1 MMGSTARQW
10 SSAQGFADLLRH
22 YRTAAGLSQEDLAE
36 RSGLSVR
43 AISDLER
50 GIRTRPRF
58 ETVRM
63 LADAMKL
70 GLSERANLLSA
81 ARPSGAL
88 IEQRVTPPAIPALSI
103 PPTSLVGREADAA
116 EVAALLRDGETRLL
130 VLTGAGGVGKT
141 RLALQVANDL
151 WADFADGVAF
161 VDLAGV
167 ADVTLVLPI
176 AARGLGVREES
187 GRPLMEALRERL
199 RGLRPLLVLDN
210 CEHLPL
216 APLVAELL
224 AACPELRVLATS
236 RAPLHLKGEQLYPVL
251 PLAVPPPDPLPS
263 VEELLQVPAVYLFV
277 QRARAVRPDFELT
290 GANARD
296 VAAICRRLDGLPL
309 ALELAA
315 ARLRM
320 LSPAA
325 LLALMEERLRLLT
338 GGWADAPPRQ
348 QTLRATIAW
357 SHDLLSPE
365 AQVLFSRLSV
375 FVGGFPLEA
384 VAAVAMEE
392 DTFAVLAGLET
403 LADQSLLRRTQ
414 HDPIGGPRFII
425 LETIRE
431 YGLEMLA
438 ASGTEAA
445 SRERHARY
453 FLDLAEEAETHLA
466 SAVEPIWLDRLEA
479 EHDNLR
485 TALASFSE
493 YGVTEHGLRL
503 AGAMWL
509 FWYYRGYLT
518 EGRRWLEQVLQSS
531 EGVDSSARAKALLGL
546 GALAHFQGD
555 EQRSAEVLEESLALS
570 RKHGDSW
577 TAAFALTVMGNLA
590 EDLGDYSRAG
600 VLFEEA
606 RDLFQDLDDEVNTAV
621 TIYHLGVVAYG
632 RGDLEEAS
640 SLLAQALTIAQQIG
654 DPWSTAITQSYL
666 SLVACDRGDYR
677 TAATAL
683 DESLTLLM
691 NIGTTERI
699 AAWLRRAAVVATA
712 SGRFSESVRIMAAAS
727 VLEDAIGIT
736 LALPERLT
744 YERALNRS
752 REALGEE
759 KFSAIW
765 ATGRTMTEEQAIAD
779 ATRVIADAA
788 SGTQTSSQPN
798 TTNDRG

>member
-1 MMGSTARQW
+1 MGSTARKW

-22 YRTAAGLSQEDLAE
+22 YRTMAGLSQEDLAE

-50 GIRTRPRF
+50 GIRARPRF

-63 LADAMKL
+63 LADAL
-70 GLSERANLLSA
+70 ELDPSERTILLSA
-81 ARPSGAL
+81 ARPSGTL
-88 IEQRVTPPAIPALSI
+88 IKQRSTPPAIPALSV
-103 PPTSLVGREADAA
+103 PLTSLVGREGDAA
-116 EVAALLRDGETRLL
+116 EAAALLRGGETRLL
-130 VLTGAGGVGKT
+130 VLTGPGGVGKT
-141 RLALQVANDL
+141 RLALRVASDL
-151 WADFADGVAF
+151 SADFADGVAF
-161 VDLAGV
+161 VDLSGV

-176 AARGLGVREES
+176 AARVLGVREES

-199 RGLRPLLVLDN
+199 RGQRRLLVLDN

-216 APLVAELL
+216 APLVAELMDAGPGL
-224 AACPELRVLATS
+224 KVLATS

-251 PLAVPPPDPLPS
+251 PLAVPSPDPLPS
-263 VEELLQVPAVYLFV
+263 IEELLQVTAVSLFV

-290 GANARD
+290 DANAQD

-357 SHDLLSPE
+357 SHALLSPE
-365 AQVLFSRLSV
+365 AQVLFSQLSV
-375 FVGGFPLEA
+375 FAGGFTLDA
-384 VAAVAMEE
+384 VAAVAMEV

-414 HDPIGGPRFII
+414 NDPIGGPRFII

-445 SRERHARY
+445 TRERHARF

-485 TALASFSE
+485 IAFAWFSE
-493 YGVTEHGLRL
+493 HGLTEHGLRL

-518 EGRRWLEQVLQSS
+518 EGRRWLELVLQPG
-531 EGVDSSARAKALLGL
+531 EGADSPARAKALLGL

-570 RKHGDSW
+570 RRHGDAW

-590 EDLGDYSRAG
+590 EDQGDYPRAG
-600 VLFEEA
+600 ALFEEA
-606 RDLFQDLDDEVNTAV
+606 RDLFENQNDAVNSAV

-632 RGDLEEAS
+632 RGDLEKAS

-654 DPWSTAITQSYL
+654 DPWTTAITLSYL

-677 TAATAL
+677 AAATAL
-683 DESLTLLM
+683 DESLTLLL

-712 SGRFSESVRIMAAAS
+712 IGRFPESVRITAAAS
-727 VLEDAIGIT
+727 VLEEAIGIT
-736 LALPERLT
+736 QALPERLT
-744 YERALNRS
+744 YERALS
-752 REALGEE
+752 RARKALGEAE
-759 KFSAIW
+759 FSANW
-765 ATGRTMTEEQAIAD
+765 STGRTLNEEQTIAE
-779 ATRVIADAA
+779 ARGVIADAA
-788 SGTQTSSQPN
+788 SGPQPSSQPN
-798 TTNDRG
+798 ATNDRG